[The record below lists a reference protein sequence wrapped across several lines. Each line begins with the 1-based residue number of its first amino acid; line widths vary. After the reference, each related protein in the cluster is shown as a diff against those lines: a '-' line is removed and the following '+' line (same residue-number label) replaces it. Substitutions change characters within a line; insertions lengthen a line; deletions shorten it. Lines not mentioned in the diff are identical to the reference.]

1 MKSRR
6 QTLRLARKPLALA
19 LAAIFSVGAQANPS
33 GATVVSGSASISQS
47 GNALT
52 VSNSPNSIINWQSFG
67 IQAGETTRFL
77 QQSSSS
83 AVLNRVVGA
92 DPSQLLGT
100 LQSNGRVFLVNPAGI
115 LVGQGARID
124 VAGLVASTLNLSNQE
139 FLTGK
144 LNFQAT
150 PGAGSV
156 VNQGRI
162 TTPTGGS
169 VYLVAP
175 NVENSGIIQAP
186 SGEVMLAAGQTV
198 QLLDSGSPG
207 VAIEITGQAGNVTNL
222 GKILAD
228 SGRIGMAGALVIN
241 QGQASADSV
250 VSEGGRVLLRASNVL
265 NTGRLSANGTT
276 GGSVAIEASGSI
288 VQTASAELRADAGSG
303 AGGAIKV
310 LSAAEGN
317 VFSSATLSATGQS
330 GGQIDVSAG
339 DVKLFAAKLD
349 ASGSNAGGSIHV
361 GGGWQG
367 SGPLAYA
374 ATVQVNASSEL
385 RADASDKGNGG
396 EVVVWSDR
404 QTRFDGRATAKGGA
418 SGGDG
423 GRIEVSSKEALT
435 FSGQGDAGAPQGQGG
450 KLLLDPKNITVS
462 AAGAGISYIDLAN
475 PHPSA
480 GNQHGSNGIV
490 ELANG
495 NIVVSSNWDQFG
507 AYNGGAVYLY
517 NGTSGALISALY
529 GGSNNDWLG
538 LNGITKLSN
547 GNFVITTN
555 TWHNA
560 AGASVGAVTWGS
572 ASSGVSGLVGAA
584 NSLVGSL
591 ANDNLGSINGGNGV
605 SALGNGNY
613 VVASSYW
620 NGGRGAV
627 TWGNGASGSSGVVSA
642 ANSLVGSSVGD
653 AIGYNG
659 TAGSSGVTVLGN
671 NNYVVASSAWNG
683 NLGAVTW
690 GSGTSG
696 VTGAVAAGNSLVG
709 STAGDLVGANGVT
722 ALANGNYL
730 VTSPK
735 WNGARGAVTWG
746 SGLTGLWG
754 AVGAGNS
761 LVGSAANDNIGSGS
775 GGPYVGGVTLL
786 GSSNYLVNSPNWSAG
801 TGAVTWGSG
810 TTGLSGA
817 VGASNSLVGSSAGD
831 AYNRTVTVL
840 SNGNYV
846 VSNPAWGGGRGAAT
860 LGLGNSGIAG
870 TIGDGLVAGPAGTI
884 VDTGLGNSM
893 LGAASD
899 SIGSGGVVDLGNGKF
914 VLVSPNWGFTGWAR
928 SGAVT
933 LLDGSASLRAMQV
946 NASTSLVG
954 STNGANSDSVGSGG
968 VTVLT
973 NHNYVVKSPS
983 WGTRMG
989 AVTWGSGS
997 TGVTG
1002 LVSASN
1008 SLVGSTVNDY
1018 VGGASTGNASTNLGV
1033 VALGNGNYLVNSWNW
1048 NGNRGAVTWGSGS
1061 AGVSGVVSAGN
1072 SLVGGN
1078 ANDSVGYATPGYGY
1092 VTELS
1097 NGNYVVQTDRWNGY
1111 RGAVTWGSGTA
1122 GVTGVLGASNSLV
1135 GSNAND
1141 HVGNGG
1147 VTALTNGNYVV
1158 KSTLWNGGSG
1168 AVTWG
1173 NGSSGIS
1180 GAVSA
1185 ANSLV
1190 GSAAGDTL
1198 GSAYDPVSF
1207 VNKGVVALG
1216 NGNYLVDSPS
1226 WNGTRGA
1233 VTWAN
1238 GSTGISGTVSAAN
1251 SLVGSS
1257 SGDRIGYG
1265 LDGKYP
1271 ITLLSNGNY
1280 VVLSSGWNGSWGAA
1294 SWGSA
1299 SAGVSGVVSASN
1311 SLLGVRTNNYVG
1323 YYGVTALG
1331 NGNYVVANAG
1341 DTTWGDGSVGTAG
1354 TVSASNSLLGTNG
1367 AITRL
1372 GNNNFVVK
1380 GNVGGVPG
1388 VMLASG
1394 SSATSATAASAAAFA
1409 SNAGGDVTLTPATL
1423 TAITN
1428 TGTAVTLQAN
1438 NDISVNSA
1446 ITSSAGGSGGAL
1458 TLQAGRSIL
1467 LNASIS
1473 TDNGNFSATA
1483 GDPGANAAYRDAGTA
1498 TLSLASGATLNVGSG
1513 AATLAAVGGNLNIG
1527 GNVSAGTLTLN
1538 DGTWNQ
1544 VSATLPS
1551 LSASDFR
1558 MAGGT
1563 FIRALGGDGSVGN
1576 PYRLADSYG
1585 VQGMGS
1591 AGMLGKSYTLANN
1604 IDATGTANW
1613 NGGAGLLP
1621 VGNASTAFSGS
1632 LDGLNHTLSNLTV
1645 QQPYASYVGLFGSVG
1660 VGGAVSNLGLVGAN
1674 INGLQYVGALAGA
1687 NAGTVS
1693 ASYATGTVNSFGTGS
1708 ANTFGPVIQ
1717 NSFFVGG
1724 LVGSNSATVRNSY
1737 AAVNVNSTLNG
1748 YTGGLVGI
1756 NGGTISGSHASG
1768 TVTVSDVTIGS
1779 TTYGSAWAGGLV
1791 GSNGGT
1797 LTTSYASG
1805 NVVSGL
1811 GGSIGGLAG
1820 ANGGTLSTS
1829 YASGNVTSGANSITS
1844 GQEIGGLIGKN
1855 QTGGSVSDSYA
1866 TGAVDSARGS
1876 AIGGLVGRNQG
1887 SVSNSYSTA
1896 SVNGQSKTGGVVGW
1910 NKLGS
1915 VSNSYWNSSTA
1926 GPAVSF
1932 GVGYDSTTLAGSN
1945 AGAIGLSSAQM
1956 MQAASFA
1963 GWSLA
1968 NSANAG
1974 TTWRIY
1980 EGNSAPLLAN
1990 FLTPLTVSTQ
2000 SGSKVYDGTLP
2011 SLSVSYSPTPD
2022 MSKVLGTASY
2032 SGAGSNAGSYT
2043 VTPGGLYS
2051 NQQGYDIS
2059 YASGTLTIT
2068 PATVSAT
2075 TLGAISLSGSR
2086 VYDGTVNVD
2095 ASVFKLSG
2103 LASGENLTLSGVG
2116 SIADPNVGANKPV
2129 AVGSLA
2135 LGNGSKGLASN
2146 YTLSGGTRT
2155 VDITQRPL
2163 STWIG
2168 RGDGLWSDP
2177 ANWDALPSG
2186 NNVLAV
2192 SIPGGTYTVSYNA
2205 GAGTTHLQTLS
2216 SGQNIF
2222 FSGGNLDVSGQL
2234 SSTGYFQ
2241 KGGNLTGG
2249 SLNVS
2254 DSFGQTGGSIVLSG
2268 AAALTQAQGKLNVG
2282 SLSAGSISL
2291 SAPTGVI
2298 TQSGPLVTDQ
2308 LSTLSAMG
2316 TLLSADGNRI
2326 RSFSASNSGG
2336 DDIVLTNGVALTLAG
2351 ISNNGNV
2358 SISNTAGNLRLA
2370 QPLTAGNA
2378 TLVASAGDILGDGS
2392 VTARNVT
2399 LDAAGG
2405 IGIGAPVRTATDA
2418 SGTLRLVSHGVG
2430 AAGNISVVESNAIDS
2445 KRIALS
2451 TDASAQT
2458 VSLSSPLTSVS
2469 SNFGD
2474 PLDDLVFG
2482 GNTLIGIG
2490 LSGSGRL
2497 INAAGA
2503 AMTLNP
2509 SSALTI
2515 DRPVLNLGALDWA
2528 RSGTSPA
2535 ASVTLRGGLS
2545 NAAGATV
2552 SLPGFDSP
2560 LYFSATVQNAG
2571 TMSIANFLGLIDNTG
2586 TVELSGG
2593 SDTNQSIR
2601 SMTLHNLAGGTVNSR
2616 GAYIRDSSIDAQA
2629 GSTLT
2634 GSRLSLYNYG
2644 SLTVGTTNSTLGVLE
2659 LNGGTGASLNAAGGR
2674 IAGSIQLDDK
2684 SSVSINAATSN
2695 AADGV
2700 TLRRGSSYANPIL
2713 SVNTNAGI
2721 GSLVLYGG
2729 EVRGNGD
2736 LSLSRASTI
2745 SGGTL
2750 TGTGKLINA
2759 ATGTLT
2765 LNPISALTIDRPV
2778 LNLGALDWA
2787 RSGTS
2792 PAASVTLRG
2801 GLSNAAGATVS
2812 LPGFDSP
2819 LYFSATVQNAGTMS
2833 IANFLG
2839 LIDNTGTVELSGG
2852 SDTNQSIRSM
2862 TLHNLAGGTV
2872 NSRGAYIRDSSIDAQ
2887 AGSTLTGSRLSLYN
2901 YGSLTVGTTNSTLGV
2916 LELNGGTGASLNAA
2930 GGRIA
2935 GSIQL
2940 DDKSSVSINAA
2951 TSNAADGVTLRRG
2964 SSYANPILSVNTNA
2978 GIGSLVLYGGEVRG
2992 NGDLSLSRASTISG
3006 GTLTG
3011 TGKLINAATGTLT
3024 LNPISAL
3031 TIDRPVLNLG
3041 ALDWARSG
3049 TSPAA
3054 SVTLRGGLS
3063 NAAGATVSLPGFDSP
3078 LYFSATVQNAGT
3090 MSIANFLGLIDNT
3103 GTVELSGGS
3112 DTNQSIRSMT
3122 LHNLAGGTVN
3132 SRGAYIRDSSIDAQA
3147 GSTLTGSRLSLYNYG
3162 SLTVGTT
3169 NSTLGVLELNG
3180 GTGASLNAAG
3190 GRIAGSIQLDDKS
3203 SVSINAATSNAA
3215 DGVTLRRGSSYANPI
3230 LSVNTN
3236 AGIGS
3241 LVLYGGEVRGN
3252 GDLSLS
3258 RASTIS
3264 GGALTG
3270 TGKLI
3275 NDTTGALT
3283 LNPSSALTIDRP
3295 VVNRGTL
3302 AASSGIT
3309 TFNGGFSNA
3318 TGATLEFE
3326 ARSSS
3331 NYGKVTLAGTAS
3343 LDGILKLVTGA
3354 QFVSDDKVLTP
3365 ISYASKTGSFATSSL
3380 PAGYKESYLPDRIE
3394 ILKPALALFPT
3405 ANNLANGVLN
3415 ASLATRN
3422 GPPTGP
3428 LLAALAALPA
3438 PPASDPISNLY
3449 EVQLPDAGALLA
3461 LNGIVAAGPAPTGSG
3476 PKELVDICRP

>member
-33 GATVVSGSASISQS
+33 GAAVVSGSASISQS
-47 GNALT
+47 GNVLT

-124 VAGLVASTLNLSNQE
+124 VAGLVASTLNLGNQE

-175 NVENSGIIQAP
+175 KVENSGIIQAP
-186 SGEVMLAAGQTV
+186 NGEVMLAAGQTV
-198 QLLDSGSPG
+198 QLLDSGNPG
-207 VAIEITGQAGNVTNL
+207 VAIEITGQPGNVTNL

-228 SGRIGMAGALVIN
+228 SGRIGLQGALVIN

-265 NTGRLSANGTT
+265 NTGRLSANGTA

-288 VQTASAELRADAGSG
+288 VQTASAELRADASSG
-303 AGGAIKV
+303 AGGAVKV
-310 LSAAEGN
+310 LSTADGN

-339 DVKLFAAKLD
+339 DVKLFAARLD
-349 ASGSNAGGSIHV
+349 ASGTNAGGSIHV

-367 SGPLAYA
+367 SGPLAHA
-374 ATVQVNASSEL
+374 STVQVNAATEL
-385 RADASDKGNGG
+385 HADASGQGNGG
-396 EVVVWSDR
+396 EVVVWSDGN
-404 QTRFDGRATAKGGA
+404 TRFDGRATAKGGA
-418 SGGDG
+418 SGGAG

-435 FSGQGDAGAPQGQGG
+435 FSGQGDASAPQGQGG
-450 KLLLDPKNITVS
+450 KLLLDPKNITV
-462 AAGAGISYIDLAN
+462 AAANAGISYIDLAN

-480 GNQHGSNGIV
+480 GNQHGSNSIV

-572 ASSGVSGLVGAA
+572 ASSGVSGLVSAS

-591 ANDNLGSINGGNGV
+591 ANDNLGAINGGMGV
-605 SALGNGNY
+605 TALGNGNY

-620 NGGRGAV
+620 NGRRGAV

-642 ANSLVGSSVGD
+642 TNSLVGSSVGD

-659 TAGSSGVTVLGN
+659 SAGLSGVTVLSN

-696 VTGAVAAGNSLVG
+696 VTGAVAASNSLVG
-709 STAGDLVGANGVT
+709 STAGDLVGGNGVT

-730 VTSPK
+730 VSSPK
-735 WNGARGAVTWG
+735 WNAVRGAVTWG
-746 SGLTGLWG
+746 DGTTGVWG
-754 AVGAGNS
+754 AVGASNS

-775 GGPYVGGVTLL
+775 GGPYVGGITLL

-801 TGAVTWGSG
+801 MGAVTWGSG
-810 TTGLSGA
+810 SSGVSGA
-817 VGASNSLVGSSAGD
+817 VAAGNSLVGSSAGD

-860 LGLGNSGIAG
+860 LGFGNSGITG

-884 VDTGLGNSM
+884 IDTGLGNSM
-893 LGAASD
+893 LGGASD
-899 SIGSGGVVDLGNGKF
+899 LIGSGGVVDLGNGKF
-914 VLVSPNWGFTGWAR
+914 VLVSPSWGFNGWAR
-928 SGAVT
+928 RGAVT

-946 NASTSLVG
+946 NATTSLVG

-968 VTVLT
+968 VTVLA

-1008 SLVGSTVNDY
+1008 SLVGITVDDY
-1018 VGGASTGNASTNLGV
+1018 VGGASTGNASTNVGV
-1033 VALGNGNYLVNSWNW
+1033 LALSNGNYLVNSWNW

-1061 AGVSGVVSAGN
+1061 TGVSGVVSAGN

-1092 VTELS
+1092 VTELG

-1122 GVTGVLGASNSLV
+1122 GVTGVLAPSNSLV

-1158 KSTLWNGGSG
+1158 KSTLWNGASG

-1190 GSAAGDTL
+1190 GSSAGDTL
-1198 GSAYDPVSF
+1198 GSAYDPVSYL
-1207 VNKGVVALG
+1207 NKGVVALG

-1226 WNGTRGA
+1226 WNGSRGA

-1238 GSTGISGTVSAAN
+1238 GSTGISGSVSAAN
-1251 SLVGSS
+1251 SLVGGSP
-1257 SGDRIGYG
+1257 GDRIGYG

-1341 DTTWGDGSVGTAG
+1341 DTTWGDGTTGTAG

-1372 GNNNFVVK
+1372 GNNNFIVK

-1394 SSATSATAASAAAFA
+1394 SSALSATAASAATFA

-1513 AATLAAVGGNLNIG
+1513 TATLAAVGGNLNID
-1527 GNVSAGTLTLN
+1527 GNVNAGTLTLN
-1538 DGTWNQ
+1538 DGTWSQ
-1544 VSATLPS
+1544 VAATLPG
-1551 LSASDFR
+1551 LSAGDFR
-1558 MAGGT
+1558 IAGGS
-1563 FIRALGGDGSVGN
+1563 FVRALGGDGSPAS

-1591 AGMLGKSYTLANN
+1591 TGMLGKSYTLANN
-1604 IDATGTANW
+1604 IDATSTANW

-1621 VGNASTAFSGS
+1621 VGNASSAFTGS
-1632 LDGLNHTLSNLTV
+1632 LDGLNHTLNNLTV

-1660 VGGAVSNLGLVGAN
+1660 AGGAVSNLGLVGAN

-1693 ASYATGTVNSFGTGS
+1693 ASYATGTVNSFGSVTP
-1708 ANTFGPVIQ
+1708 NTFGPIFAY
-1717 NSFFVGG
+1717 SSFVGG
-1724 LVGSNSATVRNSY
+1724 LVGSNSGTLSNSS
-1737 AAVNVNSTLNG
+1737 AAVSVSSTLNN
-1748 YTGGLVGI
+1748 YSGGLAGI
-1756 NGGTISGSHASG
+1756 NGGTISASHASG
-1768 TVTVSDVTIGS
+1768 TVTVSDVTSGS
-1779 TTYGSAWAGGLV
+1779 TTYGSANAGGLL

-1811 GGSIGGLAG
+1811 GSAIGGLTG
-1820 ANGGTLSTS
+1820 SNGGTLTTS
-1829 YASGNVTSGANSITS
+1829 YASGNVTSGVNSFVS
-1844 GQEIGGLIGKN
+1844 GSEIGGLIGKN
-1855 QTGGSVSDSYA
+1855 QTSGVVSDSYA

-1887 SVSNSYSTA
+1887 SVNNSYSTS
-1896 SVNGQSKTGGVVGW
+1896 SVSGQSKTGGVVGW

-1915 VSNSYWNSSTA
+1915 VGNSYWNSSTA
-1926 GPAVSF
+1926 GAAVSF
-1932 GVGYDSTTLAGSN
+1932 GVGYDAATLAGTN
-1945 AGAIGLSSAQM
+1945 AGAAGLSSAQM
-1956 MQAASFA
+1956 MQATSFT

-1990 FLTPLTVSTQ
+1990 FLTPLTVSTV

-2051 NQQGYDIS
+2051 NQQGYDIG

-2068 PATVSAT
+2068 PAS
-2075 TLGAISLSGSR
+2075 LSAISLSGTR

-2095 ASVFKLSG
+2095 ASIFKLSG

-2116 SIADPNVGANKPV
+2116 SIADPNVGTNKPV
-2129 AVGSLA
+2129 ALGSLT
-2135 LGNGSKGLASN
+2135 LGNGSNGLASN

-2155 VDITQRPL
+2155 VDITVRPL

-2186 NNVLAV
+2186 NNVLAA
-2192 SIPGGTYTVSYNA
+2192 SIPSGQYTVTYNA
-2205 GAGTTHLQTLS
+2205 GAGSTHLQTLS

-2222 FSGGNLDVSGQL
+2222 FSGGSLDVSGQL
-2234 SSTGYFQ
+2234 SSTDYVQ

-2249 SLNVS
+2249 SLSVS

-2268 AAALTQAQGKLNVG
+2268 AATLTQAQGKLNVG
-2282 SLSAGSISL
+2282 SLSASSVSL

-2316 TLLSADGNRI
+2316 TTLSADGNRI

-2336 DDIVLTNGVALTLAG
+2336 DDIVLANGVALTLAG

-2358 SISNTAGNLRLA
+2358 SISNTAGDLRLA

-2399 LDAAGG
+2399 LEAAGG

-2418 SGTLRLVSHGVG
+2418 SGMLRLVSHGVG
-2430 AAGNISVVESNAIDS
+2430 SAGNISVIESNAIDS
-2445 KRIALS
+2445 RRIALS

-2509 SSALTI
+2509 SNALTI
-2515 DRPVLNLGALDWA
+2515 ARPVLNLGALDWA
-2528 RSGTSPA
+2528 SSGTSPA
-2535 ASVTLRGGLS
+2535 ASVTLTGGLS

-2552 SLPGFDSP
+2552 TLPGFGSP
-2560 LYFSATVQNAG
+2560 LYFSATVHNAG

-2644 SLTVGTTNSTLGVLE
+2644 GLTVGTTNSTLGVLE
-2659 LNGGTGASLNAAGGR
+2659 LNGTSGASLNAAGGR

-2684 SSVSINAATSN
+2684 SSVSLNAATSN

-2700 TLRRGSSYANPIL
+2700 TLRRGSSNANPVL
-2713 SVNTNAGI
+2713 NVNTNASI

-2750 TGTGKLINA
+2750 TGTGKLIN
-2759 ATGTLT
+2759 
-2765 LNPISALTIDRPV
+2765 
-2778 LNLGALDWA
+2778 
-2787 RSGTS
+2787 
-2792 PAASVTLRG
+2792 
-2801 GLSNAAGATVS
+2801 
-2812 LPGFDSP
+2812 
-2819 LYFSATVQNAGTMS
+2819 
-2833 IANFLG
+2833 
-2839 LIDNTGTVELSGG
+2839 
-2852 SDTNQSIRSM
+2852 
-2862 TLHNLAGGTV
+2862 
-2872 NSRGAYIRDSSIDAQ
+2872 
-2887 AGSTLTGSRLSLYN
+2887 
-2901 YGSLTVGTTNSTLGV
+2901 
-2916 LELNGGTGASLNAA
+2916 
-2930 GGRIA
+2930 
-2935 GSIQL
+2935 
-2940 DDKSSVSINAA
+2940 
-2951 TSNAADGVTLRRG
+2951 
-2964 SSYANPILSVNTNA
+2964 
-2978 GIGSLVLYGGEVRG
+2978 
-2992 NGDLSLSRASTISG
+2992 
-3006 GTLTG
+3006 
-3011 TGKLINAATGTLT
+3011 
-3024 LNPISAL
+3024 
-3031 TIDRPVLNLG
+3031 
-3041 ALDWARSG
+3041 
-3049 TSPAA
+3049 
-3054 SVTLRGGLS
+3054 
-3063 NAAGATVSLPGFDSP
+3063 
-3078 LYFSATVQNAGT
+3078 
-3090 MSIANFLGLIDNT
+3090 
-3103 GTVELSGGS
+3103 
-3112 DTNQSIRSMT
+3112 
-3122 LHNLAGGTVN
+3122 
-3132 SRGAYIRDSSIDAQA
+3132 
-3147 GSTLTGSRLSLYNYG
+3147 
-3162 SLTVGTT
+3162 
-3169 NSTLGVLELNG
+3169 
-3180 GTGASLNAAG
+3180 
-3190 GRIAGSIQLDDKS
+3190 
-3203 SVSINAATSNAA
+3203 
-3215 DGVTLRRGSSYANPI
+3215 
-3230 LSVNTN
+3230 
-3236 AGIGS
+3236 
-3241 LVLYGGEVRGN
+3241 
-3252 GDLSLS
+3252 
-3258 RASTIS
+3258 
-3264 GGALTG
+3264 
-3270 TGKLI
+3270 
-3275 NDTTGALT
+3275 DTTGTLT

-3295 VVNRGTL
+3295 VVNRGKL
-3302 AASSGIT
+3302 AASSGST
-3309 TFNGGFSNA
+3309 TFNAGFTNEI
-3318 TGATLEFE
+3318 GATLEFE

-3331 NYGKVTLAGTAS
+3331 DYGKVKLAGTAS
-3343 LDGILKLVTGA
+3343 LDGKLKFVTGA

-3365 ISYASKTGSFATSSL
+3365 MTYASKTGSFATSAL

-3394 ILKPALALFPT
+3394 ILKPALALFPS

-3449 EVQLPDAGALLA
+3449 EVQLPDAGALVA
-3461 LNGIVAAGPAPTGSG
+3461 LNGIVAAGPAATDSG